1 MTSILAGAS
10 WHLLV
15 GGVLSLLLLSF
26 IAFFCIPA
34 WSVGRQLSRAT
45 KHVARA
51 LQSEDL
57 APAFEPHRQLRHLWS
72 EFRETLHDERQIDS
86 RTGFSEVV
94 ALRATVPAEMFFTED
109 AIVNSPVRAEFFKHL
124 PGIFTGIGI
133 IGTFTGLLFGLNDFH
148 VTENPAAARESLDVL
163 LKSVSDAFRVSAGAI
178 LLAMVVTF
186 IEKVT
191 LVRLYRKVQKLTQ
204 SIDERF
210 KAGVGEEY
218 LARLVG
224 ATEESASQSRIL
236 KDALVG
242 DLKTILAEISEK
254 QIAAFTAS
262 QSQLGRHIS
271 ESVAGQLGPPLE
283 RLAAITEGVRGD
295 QSSAV
300 QQLMAD
306 MLSRFTDRLEGL
318 LGSQV
323 TGIQQMQQQAIAS
336 LNEAVRQLQ
345 QMSATVEGAG
355 QRASQALMEKL
366 EHTLGKLDQR
376 QLVMNE
382 EMRKFVHEIRA
393 SVGQSQAETHQ
404 QLQTLL
410 ADLSRQTGAL
420 VGDLSSKSQ
429 SAVTAMNGQLESLT
443 MKVADAVSQMSAGI
457 SRMESVT
464 TDAITRMNSGADTL
478 AIAADD
484 FAKAGVGVST
494 VMQQAREVGGQLN
507 QSASSLSAASSSIEM
522 VLGES
527 RAVRDSLSQMLGA
540 VTAAVEA
547 AKKEASITTDVLS
560 RLDSAAER
568 LAQAQRA
575 ADQYLGQ
582 VTEVLGSSHRA
593 FAESMQGTLA
603 KANSDFH
610 EKMSTATRRLREV
623 IAELESALGGALPR
637 VAVRGRQS

>member
-1 MTSILAGAS
+1 MTSLLVGAS

-15 GGVLSLLLLSF
+15 AACLLFLLLSF
-26 IAFFCIPA
+26 IVYFLIPA
-34 WSVGRQLSRAT
+34 WFVGRQLRRARQE
-45 KHVARA
+45 VDRA
-51 LQSEDL
+51 NAGDDL
-57 APAFEPHRQLRHLWS
+57 APVFGPHSQLRHLWS
-72 EFRETLHDERQIDS
+72 EFRETLHEERHLDS
-86 RTGFSEVV
+86 RTGALKVV
-94 ALRATVPAEMFFTED
+94 ALRATVPAEVFFTED
-109 AIVNSPVRAEFFKHL
+109 TIVNTPLRAEFFKHL

-133 IGTFTGLLFGLNDFH
+133 IGTFTGLLIGLKGFH
-148 VTENPAAARESLDVL
+148 VSEDSSAARAGLEML
-163 LKSVSDAFRVSAGAI
+163 LGSVSEAFLVSASAI
-178 LLAMVVTF
+178 ALAMFVTL

-204 SIDERF
+204 AIDERF

-224 ATEESASQSRIL
+224 ATEESASQSKIL

-242 DLKTILAEISEK
+242 DLKKILTEISEK
-254 QIAAFTAS
+254 QIAAFSIS

-271 ESVAGQLGPPLE
+271 ESVAGQLGPSLE
-283 RLAAITEGVRGD
+283 RLAGITEGVRGD

-318 LGSQV
+318 LGNQV
-323 TGIQQMQQQAIAS
+323 TGIQQMQKQAIAS

-393 SVGQSQAETHQ
+393 TVGQSQSETHQ
-404 QLQTLL
+404 QLQSLL

-429 SAVTAMNGQLESLT
+429 SAVTAMGGQLESLT
-443 MKVADAVSQMSAGI
+443 VKVAEAVSQMSTGI
-457 SRMESVT
+457 ARMESVT
-464 TDAITRMNSGADTL
+464 SDAITRMNAGADTL
-478 AIAADD
+478 AIIVED
-484 FAKAGVGVST
+484 FAKAGAGVST
-494 VMQQAREVGGQLN
+494 VMQQAREVGGQLT
-507 QSASSLSAASSSIEM
+507 QSARSLLSASNSIDG

-560 RLDSAAER
+560 RLDAAAGR
-568 LAQAQRA
+568 LSDAQRS
-575 ADQYLGQ
+575 ADEYLSK
-582 VTEVLGSSHRA
+582 VTEVLATSHQA
-593 FAESMQGTLA
+593 FAESMQETLS
-603 KANSDFH
+603 KANSEFY
-610 EKMSTATRRLREV
+610 EKMSTATKRLREV
-623 IAELESALGGALPR
+623 IAELESALGGSIPR
-637 VAVRGRQS
+637 VATRGR

>member
-1 MTSILAGAS
+1 MTSMLAGAS

-15 GGVLSLLLLSF
+15 GSLLLVLLLSF
-26 IAFFCIPA
+26 VGLFWVPA
-34 WSVGRQLSRAT
+34 GLVGWRLRRVT
-45 KHVARA
+45 KGVAKA
-51 LQSEDL
+51 AASEDL
-57 APAFEPHRQLRHLWS
+57 MPIFAPYRQFRHLWS
-72 EFRETLHDERQIDS
+72 EFRETLHEERQINS
-86 RTGFSEVV
+86 GTGVYEVV
-94 ALRATVPAEMFFTED
+94 ALRATVPAETFFTED
-109 AIVNSPVRAEFFKHL
+109 AIVNSPLRAEFFKHL

-133 IGTFTGLLFGLNDFH
+133 IGTFTGLLLGLKGFH
-148 VTENPAAARESLDVL
+148 VTEDPGAARQGLEVL
-163 LKSVSDAFRVSAGAI
+163 LKSVSDAFFISACAI
-178 LLAMVVTF
+178 GLAMLVTF
-186 IEKVT
+186 IEKVA

-204 SIDERF
+204 AIDERF

-224 ATEESASQSRIL
+224 ATEESATQSRIL

-242 DLKTILAEISEK
+242 DLKTILTEISEK
-254 QIAAFTAS
+254 QIAAFSTS

-271 ESVAGQLGPPLE
+271 EAVAGQLGPPLE

-393 SVGQSQAETHQ
+393 AVGQSQSETQQ
-404 QLQTLL
+404 QLQSLL

-443 MKVADAVSQMSAGI
+443 AKVAEAVSHMSAGI
-457 SRMESVT
+457 ARMESVT
-464 TDAITRMNSGADTL
+464 SDAITRMNSGAETL
-478 AIAADD
+478 AIAVDD

-494 VMQQAREVGGQLN
+494 VMQQAREVGGQLT
-507 QSASSLSAASSSIEM
+507 QSASSLSAASSSIDGI
-522 VLGES
+522 LGES

-560 RLDSAAER
+560 RLDSAAAR
-568 LAQAQRA
+568 LSDAQRS
-575 ADQYLGQ
+575 ADEYLSKVTQ
-582 VTEVLGSSHRA
+582 VLAISHES
-593 FAESMQGTLA
+593 FAESMKKTLGD
-603 KANSDFH
+603 ANREFY
-610 EKMSTATRRLREV
+610 EKMSTATKLLREL
-623 IAELESALGGALPR
+623 ISELDSTLGGLMPR
-637 VAVRGRQS
+637 AAARGR